1 MESKQLKKKKG
12 KLVADEKDENFKSGK
27 ENVFSS
33 MMGTMKLEA
42 VGGNLSFQKRMKLSV
57 KSIQSK
63 NY

>member
-27 ENVFSS
+27 ENVFPS